1 MLMFHKG
8 HQNKEHEML
17 CRSLVWSTQL
27 QSWVKMLLQA
37 LDKAHMWCVLLI
49 LWLNLFYITLFLGV
63 SEATCWNLILVY
75 ELPCWVSIILLVFSL
90 HHVNQ
95 PIWNEVISKQTL
107 TFGIHIAITSKIGGK
122 KFVNWNW
129 LCSYIECVR
138 IATFNVD
145 CE

>member
-1 MLMFHKG
+1 
-8 HQNKEHEML
+8 
-17 CRSLVWSTQL
+17 
-27 QSWVKMLLQA
+27 
-37 LDKAHMWCVLLI
+37 MWCALLI
-49 LWLNLFYITLFLGV
+49 LWLNLFCTTFFLGF
-63 SEATCWNLILVY
+63 SKATCWNLMLVH
-75 ELPCWVSIILLVFSL
+75 ELPYWLSIILLAFLL

-95 PIWNEVISKQTL
+95 PVWNEVISKRTL
-107 TFGIHIAITSKIGGK
+107 TFGIHFFITSKIGER